1 MAKRLKKRWGY
12 PVLVTCSL
20 VMGLSLWLHYSVS
33 DAADSY
39 DVVAKKILEAGLKAQ
54 SKAKAET
61 GKYLSHAPEIAT
73 ALRAIHRGPY
83 LVFLNPGC
91 ETSLEDS
98 RVIAPPDALSSPRLA
113 ELIAISKTHYKELE
127 ASTASIHVCPK
138 PDQGYQLFI
147 AAFERK
153 KGQWDVWMTDAK
165 DAKESPK
172 HLQIVKLPATR
183 AHRIKQIAIVLLVL
197 GAVGLVSLLIPRF
210 LDRFYIRHEDP
221 NVNLA
226 VADPYDD

>member
-39 DVVAKKILEAGLKAQ
+39 DVVAKKILEAGRKAQ
-54 SKAKAET
+54 NKAKSES
-61 GKYLSHAPEIAT
+61 GKYLSHAPEIST
-73 ALRAIHRGPY
+73 ALHSIHRGPY

-91 ETSLEDS
+91 ETSLEDA
-98 RVIAPPDALSSPRLA
+98 RVSAPPDSLSGPRLA
-113 ELIAISKTHYKELE
+113 ELIELSKAHYKELE
-127 ASTASIHVCPK
+127 ANTANIRVCPK
-138 PDQGYQLFI
+138 PDQGFQLFT

-153 KGQWDVWMTDAK
+153 KGQWDIWMIEAK
-165 DAKESPK
+165 NAPK
-172 HLQIVKLPATR
+172 HLQVAKLPATR

-197 GAVGLVSLLIPRF
+197 GAVGLVSLLIPGF
-210 LDRFYIRHEDP
+210 LDRFYIRREDTS
-221 NVNLA
+221 VSFA
-226 VADPYDD
+226 GSDPHDD

>member
-33 DAADSY
+33 DAADSF
-39 DVVAKKILEAGLKAQ
+39 DVVAKKILEAGRKAQ

-61 GKYLSHAPEIAT
+61 GKYLSHAPELSI
-73 ALRAIHRGPY
+73 ALRSIHRGPY

-91 ETSLEDS
+91 ETSLEDA
-98 RVIAPPDALSSPRLA
+98 RVMAPPDALGSPRLP
-113 ELIAISKTHYKELE
+113 ELIELSKAHYKDLE
-127 ASTASIHVCPK
+127 AITASVRVCPK
-138 PDQGYQLFI
+138 PEQGFQLLI

-165 DAKESPK
+165 EAKAAPK
-172 HLQIVKLPATR
+172 HLQVAKLPPTR

-197 GAVGLVSLLIPRF
+197 GAVGLVSLLIPGF
-210 LDRFYIRHEDP
+210 LDRFYIRREDT
-221 NVNLA
+221 NVSFA
-226 VADPYDD
+226 GSDPHDD